1 MRVQFSHRWN
11 AYEYT
16 RWSSIYFFYR
26 IKEFFRFFDI
36 YFSCKFCV
44 ILSFDYFDLTLISSL
59 EMSSKK
65 KKLCQ
70 TVINLLTYFKLSFSL
85 GPIWEIF
92 SIFFSLSLSQF
103 IIISHCHDCCLKSK
117 KNTRIKFIIQIF
129 YINSCIIFSVLCYF
143 VCMLRLHN
151 FSFIIKFK

>member
-92 SIFFSLSLSQF
+92 SIFFSLSFSIYYYLPLSWLLFEIEEKHPHKIYYSNFLYQF
-103 IIISHCHDCCLKSK
+103 MH
-117 KNTRIKFIIQIF
+117 NIF
-129 YINSCIIFSVLCYF
+129 GFVLFCVY
-143 VCMLRLHN
+143 VA
-151 FSFIIKFK
+151 SA